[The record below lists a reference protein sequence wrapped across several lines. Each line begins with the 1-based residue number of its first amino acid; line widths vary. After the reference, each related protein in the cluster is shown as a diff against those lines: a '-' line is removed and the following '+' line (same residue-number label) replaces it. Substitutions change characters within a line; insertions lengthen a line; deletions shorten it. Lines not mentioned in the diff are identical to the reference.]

1 MLQIDS
7 TLARTLTTLDWEL
20 NMPETWSLKVGVPK
34 RSIQAGRTWWRI
46 PFGYFAL
53 AGLLISLSLLPTVSV
68 AKTFKIA
75 TVSPDGLS
83 WMKKL
88 RSGAKE
94 IATRTDKRVKI
105 KIYPGG
111 VQGDDFTVLRK
122 MRIGQLQGGV
132 VAASTLT
139 RFYPDLQ
146 IYNLPLMFRN
156 VEEVDYV
163 RQRMD
168 KQIVDGLD
176 AAGIVTFN
184 LTETGFA
191 YMLTKEPVRS
201 LQDLQKVKAWVPDGD
216 PISAQLIQSF
226 GISPIPLTLS
236 DVLAG
241 LQTGLID
248 GVAVPPLVA
257 LALQWHNQVKYV
269 TNIPLLYIY
278 SMLALDKKAFE
289 SISEADQLVVKEVM
303 NRVFRQVD
311 QANRVDNVK
320 AYDALITQGITEVS
334 PNRAQLAGWRVQ
346 AKTSIESL
354 VDSGGISEASLATL
368 QGYLA
373 EVRDQQDEAEDN
385 VDTHASE

>member
-1 MLQIDS
+1 MQQNV
-7 TLARTLTTLDWEL
+7 RLTSDTGLRLFLTSVSVRW
-20 NMPETWSLKVGVPK
+20 T
-34 RSIQAGRTWWRI
+34 
-46 PFGYFAL
+46 
-53 AGLLISLSLLPTVSV
+53 GLLAALLACLVLTPSV
-68 AKTFKIA
+68 TEAKTFKIA

-94 IATRTDKRVKI
+94 IAQRTDNRVKF

-122 MRIGQLQGGV
+122 MRIGQLHGGV

-146 IYNLPLMFRN
+146 VYNLPLVFRDS
-156 VEEVDYV
+156 EEVDYV

-168 KQIVDGLD
+168 QRIVDGLED
-176 AAGIVTFN
+176 AGIVTFN

-201 LQDLQKVKAWVPDGD
+201 IQDLKKVKAWVPDGD

-269 TNIPLLYIY
+269 TNIPLAYIY
-278 SMLALDKKAFE
+278 SMLSMDKKAFD
-289 SISEADQLVVKEVM
+289 SISQADQIIVKEVM
-303 NRVFRQVD
+303 NRVFLEVD
-311 QANRVDNVK
+311 QENRTDNVK
-320 AYDALITQGITEVS
+320 AYDALITQGIEEVA
-334 PNRAQLAGWRVQ
+334 PTDDQLAAWRAK

-354 VDSGGISEASLATL
+354 VTAGSISDESLTLLQQYLDEFRSSQADSTAVQADLAL
-368 QGYLA
+368 PDQ
-373 EVRDQQDEAEDN
+373 VRDAS
-385 VDTHASE
+385 ASE